1 MNLALKDIRHNLG
14 RFLLTCLG
22 LSLLLGIVLAM
33 VGIYRGLVV
42 ESLGLVRAAGAQVW
56 VVEGGTRGPF
66 AEASRLPGDTRE
78 AVAAQWGVA
87 AAGGVSYQNIE
98 AQHRGQTKRLMVVG
112 AQIARPGEAP
122 SVVEGRPILRSR
134 YEAVADRGA
143 GLALGERI
151 RLGRDMF
158 TVVGLTSG
166 LVASGGDP
174 VMFITLRD
182 AQKLQ
187 FDLAPAAA
195 RRESIRSAGAAG
207 TTDTVNAIVVR
218 LLPGV
223 DANRFAQDI
232 VRWKHLSALTQ
243 QDQETVLARSVI
255 DRARRQIGLFTTLLL
270 TVSTVIVGLIIYTM
284 TIDKKKA
291 IATLKLIGAPD
302 RRIVGLIV
310 QQAIAMGVI
319 SFVTGAALI
328 SAGQGYFPR
337 RVVLEPTDAADCFR
351 GGACRVPDCE
361 RARRAHCAQDRSSFG
376 ACGVAM
382 AEQPVVE
389 VRGISKHFGEGPT
402 RVDALRELS
411 LDVYPGTVIG
421 LRGPSGSGKSTL
433 LNVIGCIL
441 EPNSGS
447 MRLNGELVYDG
458 KWLRADLRS
467 LRLEKIGF
475 IFQSHNL
482 LPFLNAWENIAVAR
496 ILAGASPAQARSRAL
511 ELLTYLG
518 IERRAEAM
526 PGELSGGEAQRVA
539 IARALANDPRIIL
552 ADEPTAALDS
562 QRAGTVMD
570 MLRKVATEHRT
581 ALIVV
586 SMTKIFHRCD
596 HIYSLR
602 DGALEAPIREGSDVL
617 VRQ

>member
-1 MNLALKDIRHNLG
+1 MNLALKDISHNLG

-33 VGIYRGLVV
+33 VGIYRGLIV

-66 AEASRLPGDTRE
+66 AEASRLPGDTRQII
-78 AVAAQWGVA
+78 AAQWGVA
-87 AAGGVSYQNIE
+87 SAGSVAYQNIE

-122 SVVEGRPILRSR
+122 MVVEGRPILRSR

-143 GLALGERI
+143 GLAVGEQI
-151 RLGRDMF
+151 KLGRDMF
-158 TVVGLTSG
+158 TVVGLTRG

-195 RRESIRSAGAAG
+195 RRESVRSAGATG

-243 QDQETVLARSVI
+243 DDQETVLARSVI
-255 DRARRQIGLFTTLLL
+255 DRARRQIGLFTGLLL

-310 QQAIAMGVI
+310 QQAVAMGVI
-319 SFVTGAALI
+319 SFLAGAALI
-328 SAGQGYFPR
+328 GAGHGYFPR
-337 RVVLEPTDAADCFR
+337 RVVLEPADAAALF
-351 GGACRVPDCE
+351 GVVIVACLL
-361 RARRAHCAQDRSSFG
+361 ASAL
-376 ACGVAM
+376 GV
-382 AEQPVVE
+382 
-389 VRGISKHFGEGPT
+389 
-402 RVDALRELS
+402 
-411 LDVYPGTVIG
+411 
-421 LRGPSGSGKSTL
+421 
-433 LNVIGCIL
+433 
-441 EPNSGS
+441 
-447 MRLNGELVYDG
+447 
-458 KWLRADLRS
+458 
-467 LRLEKIGF
+467 
-475 IFQSHNL
+475 
-482 LPFLNAWENIAVAR
+482 
-496 ILAGASPAQARSRAL
+496 
-511 ELLTYLG
+511 
-518 IERRAEAM
+518 
-526 PGELSGGEAQRVA
+526 
-539 IARALANDPRIIL
+539 
-552 ADEPTAALDS
+552 
-562 QRAGTVMD
+562 
-570 MLRKVATEHRT
+570 RT
-581 ALIVV
+581 AL
-586 SMTKIFHRCD
+586 KID
-596 HIYSLR
+596 PAS
-602 DGALEAPIREGSDVL
+602 ALAG
-617 VRQ
+617 